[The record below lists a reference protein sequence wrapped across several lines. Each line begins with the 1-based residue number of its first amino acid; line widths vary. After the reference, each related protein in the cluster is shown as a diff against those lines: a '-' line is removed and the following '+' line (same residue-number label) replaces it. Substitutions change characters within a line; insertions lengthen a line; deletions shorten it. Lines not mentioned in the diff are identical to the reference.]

1 MNIYFIFPLI
11 FMLHELEE
19 TAFMPGWVA
28 KVKANKNKRLAQT
41 IPEISAKNFTLMV
54 LEEYILLLI
63 IMLFCWWTKNLYFYF
78 AVILAY
84 NLHILFHIGQ
94 AIIFKGYIPGLFL
107 GIVSLGLASWLIW
120 LTVDYVS
127 WDKIFVF
134 LPPAIIIIVVNL
146 FSIHKWIHL

>member
-63 IMLFCWWTKNLYFYF
+63 ITLFCWWTKNLDFYF

>member
-28 KVKANKNKRLAQT
+28 KVKANKNKRLAEM
-41 IPEISAKNFTLMV
+41 ISEISAKNFTLMV

-63 IMLFCWWTKNLYFYF
+63 IMLLCWWTKNLYFYF

-94 AIIFKGYIPGLFL
+94 AVIFKGYIPGLFL

-120 LTVDYVS
+120 LAADYVS
-127 WDKIFVF
+127 RGKVF
-134 LPPAIIIIVVNL
+134 AFMPLAVIIIVVNL
-146 FSIHKWIHL
+146 ISIHKWIHF

>member
-28 KVKANKNKRLAQT
+28 KVKANKNKRLT
-41 IPEISAKNFTLMV
+41 EMIPEISAKNFTLMV

-63 IMLFCWWTKNLYFYF
+63 ITLFCWWTKNLDFYF

-94 AIIFKGYIPGLFL
+94 AIIFKGYIPGLFFRNRFL
-107 GIVSLGLASWLIW
+107 GISKLAYL
-120 LTVDYVS
+120 
-127 WDKIFVF
+127 
-134 LPPAIIIIVVNL
+134 VNCRL
-146 FSIHKWIHL
+146 R

>member
-19 TAFMPGWVA
+19 IAFMPGWVA
-28 KVKANKNKRLAQT
+28 KVKANKNNWLT
-41 IPEISAKNFTLMV
+41 EMIPEISAKNFTLMV

-63 IMLFCWWTKNLYFYF
+63 ITLLCWWTKNLDFYF

-134 LPPAIIIIVVNL
+134 LPLAILIIVVNL
-146 FSIHKWIHL
+146 ISIHKWIHL